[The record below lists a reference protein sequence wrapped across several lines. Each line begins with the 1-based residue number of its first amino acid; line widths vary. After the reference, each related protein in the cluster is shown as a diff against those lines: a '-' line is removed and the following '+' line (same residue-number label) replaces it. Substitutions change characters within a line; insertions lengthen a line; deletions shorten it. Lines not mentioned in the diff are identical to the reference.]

1 MKGKKLKWTH
11 ARVST
16 SLESN
21 LTLILKQRA
30 KMLSQVRQFFADRDV
45 LEVDCPA
52 LSLRAPID
60 VHIDVMEVL
69 LFHREKAY
77 LHTSPEYGMKRLLAC
92 GSGDIYQ
99 LSHVF
104 RDGESGHLHNPE
116 FTMIEWYRLGL
127 TLEELMEETLALIR
141 LFIDSPAAS
150 LFTYR
155 EVFQRHAG
163 IDALSMNTQQ
173 LENYIRSKD
182 FAVSEAVLSS
192 DKDTLLQLILTQM
205 IEPHLGEDGLCVLT
219 DFPAS
224 QAALAQ
230 IKTKAGEKVAERF
243 EVYYKGLELANGYH
257 ELLDAKE
264 QEQRLIQANEER
276 KRMGKASL
284 PIDTHFVEALKKG
297 LPDCCGVAVGFDRLL
312 MLQLNKTGLQDVL
325 AFPWPL
331 A

>member
-1 MKGKKLKWTH
+1 MKEKKLRWIH
-11 ARVST
+11 APVNT

-21 LTLILKQRA
+21 VSQVLKQRA
-30 KMLSQVRQFFADRDV
+30 EMLANVRQFFAKRHV

-60 VHIDVMEVL
+60 VHIDVMQVHLQNGECG
-69 LFHREKAY
+69 Y
-77 LHTSPEYGMKRLLAC
+77 LHTSPEYGMKRLLAR

-116 FTMIEWYRLGL
+116 FTMIEWYRLGFSL
-127 TLEELMEETLALIR
+127 NELIEETLQLIR
-141 LFIDSPAAS
+141 LFVDS
-150 LFTYR
+150 L
-155 EVFQRHAG
+155 EVNILSYSEAFRKYAG
-163 IDALSMNTQQ
+163 IDAVAMTAKQ
-173 LENYIRSKD
+173 LKDYIRSQD
-182 FAVSEAVLSS
+182 FQVSEAILSS
-192 DKDTLLQLILTQM
+192 DKDTLLQLILTQLV
-205 IEPHLGEDGLCVLT
+205 EPHLGEEGLCVLA

-230 IKTKAGEKVAERF
+230 IKVKQGEEIAERF
-243 EVYYKGLELANGYH
+243 EVYYQGLELANGYH

-264 QEQRLIQANEER
+264 QKKRLVQANEER
-276 KRMGKASL
+276 KKKGKPTL
-284 PIDTHFVEALKKG
+284 PIDHYFLEALELG
-297 LPDCCGVAVGFDRLL
+297 LPDCSGVAVGFDRLL
-312 MLQLNKTGLQDVL
+312 MLKLKKLHLQEVL